1 MLDNNRFERGES
13 LWLRGA
19 ASKDGEV
26 GVYYVASDSEP
37 AHSYQAAT
45 PWAAGR
51 MRCSCPDYSQ
61 RGAVCKHIVAATLAE
76 AERRI
81 RGAMA
86 NGKSLAE
93 LKAEAI
99 VAGLVGTEGLT
110 QETIWRCGYEV
121 LRLLEEGY
129 LEVGND

>member
-1 MLDNNRFERGES
+1 MLDNNRFERGEG

-19 ASKDGEV
+19 ASKDGEA
-26 GVYYVASDSEP
+26 GVYYVASDSDP
-37 AHSYQAAT
+37 AHSYQ
-45 PWAAGR
+45 
-51 MRCSCPDYSQ
+51 
-61 RGAVCKHIVAATLAE
+61 AATLAE

-129 LEVGND
+129 LKVGND